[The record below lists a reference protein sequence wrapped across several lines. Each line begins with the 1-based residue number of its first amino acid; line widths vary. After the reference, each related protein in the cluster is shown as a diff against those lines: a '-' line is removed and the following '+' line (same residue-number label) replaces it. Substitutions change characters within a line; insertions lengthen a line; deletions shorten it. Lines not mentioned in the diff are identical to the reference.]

1 MKITDMTKRAIL
13 DALGAQDWAAFEPV
27 RDLLPLR
34 AALQELERAHGVS
47 EAHQLATERI
57 RERGALLRHPD
68 VHRVEITSQSLSPS
82 GRYLAVGDFGGDD
95 YEDGATLQIWEVA
108 TGRCVNVIDGIVG
121 GIGWP
126 GYGGTIEW
134 SADETRLA
142 VEYRASNVGVWDP
155 FSAGTEPMA
164 TVRLTYNGRP
174 DPFALSPDGLRAYVM
189 DEDSETYGSIVEF
202 SSLETTTVPAM
213 DDEDYDQDEDQ
224 DEDEEGFVLERPV
237 WSRDGK
243 RLYGSLHDGRVCSID
258 VASGEVTWIVQGD
271 KNRWWP
277 SAVWSRDETLL
288 AYHRDGALVI
298 ADAATGQEVATG
310 PGYFDEPFQTVYLS
324 WGTRLAVVVPTG
336 RKVERP
342 RVGIVDRTGRHRYD
356 LDVAVRAP
364 RGDLEV
370 EAWAWAPDGDRA
382 ACLTA
387 DDRIEV
393 WSLNDERAE
402 RLRTLNAPK
411 KATGLHWGA
420 DDVLVA
426 MGPTVLRFLRAD
438 TGEVIGDFTLLRQPV
453 APRPLL
459 LDGGD
464 LGEKIRRGPN
474 PTFALDKDTWA
485 VAFPEGIAIAPPERE
500 GDLAA
505 ALTWAVDRHY
515 AWPVHW
521 GRLDVFP
528 DAPTTAERVDGPL
541 RVDLQP
547 FRGRAA
553 RAPEAEEWPPPGPAT
568 VDDLFRSFLEAVVE
582 YGVDELPWPG
592 EALHEAALIRA
603 RRGEPDGVRALV
615 EASPEGRRPFMAAEA
630 AMVLTAAGL
639 PDAARSLFAAY
650 ETACDGQWGEPVW
663 YATMWGS
670 QARAGAAVGG
680 AYAAQGD
687 RERADRWFARA
698 REILREQNGEWEHR
712 LPVVWA
718 LLECGRQ
725 DEARALLDEGTGD
738 PGDRA
743 GVPFVGYAL
752 RKGRADL
759 AERILRDAEEWFG
772 EWTVVDL
779 LRQYGQT
786 ELLHEW
792 AERNGLAVTEPRE
805 PVDEDLARRYAEIV
819 QVPPARRQGP
829 TVDLL
834 LQAAEQGQL
843 SAVLDLL
850 PKVPMP
856 SYGGI
861 SSHDRPYAAFSA
873 LRIVTTGIDHE
884 IW

>member
-1 MKITDMTKRAIL
+1 MKIIDTTERAVL
-13 DALGAQDWAAFEPV
+13 DALGQTEFVPA
-27 RDLLPLR
+27 RDLPPLR
-34 AALQELERAHGVS
+34 AALQELERAHGVT
-47 EAHQLATERI
+47 EAHRLATEWI

-68 VHRVEITSQSLSPS
+68 VHRVEITSQALSPS
-82 GRYLAVGDFGGDD
+82 GRYLAVGDFGGDN
-95 YEDGATLQIWEVA
+95 YEAGATLQIWEVA

-155 FSAGTEPMA
+155 FDADTEPIS

-202 SSLETTTVPAM
+202 SSLETTTVPAVN
-213 DDEDYDQDEDQ
+213 
-224 DEDEEGFVLERPV
+224 DEEEEEEENFVLGWPV

-243 RLYGSLHDGRVCSID
+243 RLYGSRHDGRVCSID
-258 VASGEVTWIVQGD
+258 VASGEVAWIVQGD
-271 KNRWWP
+271 ENRWWP
-277 SAVWSRDETLL
+277 SAAWSRDETLL
-288 AYHRDGALVI
+288 AYHRGGELVI
-298 ADAATGQEVATG
+298 ADAATGRDIATG
-310 PGYFDEPFQTVYLS
+310 PEHFCQTVHLS
-324 WGTRLAVVVPTG
+324 WGTRLAVVIPAG
-336 RKVERP
+336 HDVERP
-342 RVGIVDRTGRHRYD
+342 RVGIVDRTGRHCYD

-364 RGDLEV
+364 GGDLEV
-370 EAWAWAPDGDRA
+370 GAWAWAPDGDHA

-387 DDRIEV
+387 DGRIEV
-393 WSLNDERAE
+393 WSLDDERAE
-402 RLRTLNAPK
+402 RLGAFDAPK
-411 KATGLHWGA
+411 GATGLHWGA

-426 MGPTVLRFLRAD
+426 VGPTVLRFLRAD

-464 LGEKIRRGPN
+464 IGERVRRGPN
-474 PTFALDKDTWA
+474 PTFALDEETWA
-485 VAFPEGIAIAPPERE
+485 VAFPEGVVIAPPERE
-500 GDLAA
+500 EDLAA
-505 ALTWAVDRHY
+505 VLAWAVDHRY

-528 DAPTTAERVDGPL
+528 DASAAAERVHEPL
-541 RVDLQP
+541 REDLEP
-547 FRGRAA
+547 FRERTA
-553 RAPEAEEWPPPGPAT
+553 RVREPEEWPPPGPAT
-568 VDDLFRSFLEAVVE
+568 VDDLFRAFLELVTA
-582 YGVDELPWPG
+582 YGVDEHPWSG

-615 EASPEGRRPFMAAEA
+615 KACPEGRRPFVAAAA

-639 PDAARSLFAAY
+639 PDDARSLFADY
-650 ETACDGQWGEPVW
+650 EAACEGLWGEPVW
-663 YATMWGS
+663 LAMMWGS

-687 RERADRWFARA
+687 RERADRWFERA
-698 REILREQNGEWEHR
+698 REALREQHDAWDHR

-718 LLECGRQ
+718 LLECGRE

-738 PGDRA
+738 PGGGA

-759 AERILRDAEEWFG
+759 AERILRDAEDWFG
-772 EWTVVDL
+772 EWTVVHL

-786 ELLHEW
+786 ELLREW
-792 AERNGLAVTEPRE
+792 AERNRLAVVEPRE
-805 PVDEDLARRYAEIV
+805 RADEDLARRYAEIARI
-819 QVPPARRQGP
+819 PPAQRQGP

-834 LQAAEQGQL
+834 LRAAEQRRL

-856 SYGGI
+856 SFGGI

-873 LRIVTTGIDHE
+873 LRIVTTGVDHE
-884 IW
+884 TW

>member
-1 MKITDMTKRAIL
+1 MKITDTTERAIS
-13 DALGAQDWAAFEPV
+13 DALGAQDRAAFEPV
-27 RDLLPLR
+27 RDLPPLR
-34 AALQELERAHGVS
+34 AALQELERAHGVTQ
-47 EAHQLATERI
+47 AHRLATERI

-68 VHRVEITSQSLSPS
+68 VHRVEITSQAISPS

-95 YEDGATLQIWEVA
+95 YEAGATLQVWEVA

-134 SADETRLA
+134 SAGETRLA

-155 FSAGTEPMA
+155 FGAGTEPIA

-202 SSLETTTVPAM
+202 SSLETTTVPAVS
-213 DDEDYDQDEDQ
+213 DEEEEGEDH
-224 DEDEEGFVLERPV
+224 DEDEEGFVLGWPV

-258 VASGEVTWIVQGD
+258 VASGEVAWIVQGD
-271 KNRWWP
+271 ENSSWP
-277 SAVWSRDETLL
+277 SAAWSRDETLL
-288 AYHRDGALVI
+288 AYHRDGELVI
-298 ADAATGQEVATG
+298 ADAVTGRDIATG
-310 PGYFDEPFQTVYLS
+310 PGYVDVPFQTVHLS
-324 WGTRLAVVVPTG
+324 WGTRLAVVVPAG
-336 RKVERP
+336 HGAERP

-364 RGDLEV
+364 GGDLELG
-370 EAWAWAPDGDRA
+370 AWAWAPDGDRA

-387 DDRIEV
+387 DGRIEV
-393 WSLNDERAE
+393 WSLDDERAE
-402 RLRTLNAPK
+402 RLRAFDAPT

-426 MGPTVLRFLRAD
+426 VGPTVLRFLRAD

-453 APRPLL
+453 GPRPLL

-464 LGEKIRRGPN
+464 IGERIRRGPN
-474 PTFALDKDTWA
+474 PTFALDEETWA
-485 VAFPEGIAIAPPERE
+485 VAFPEGVVIAPPERE

-505 ALTWAVDRHY
+505 ALAWAVDRRY

-528 DAPTTAERVDGPL
+528 DAPAAAERVHEPL
-541 RVDLQP
+541 REDLEP

-553 RAPEAEEWPPPGPAT
+553 RVPEPEEWPPPGPAT
-568 VDDLFRSFLEAVVE
+568 VDDLFRAFLEAVVE
-582 YGVDELPWPG
+582 YGVDQLPWPG

-603 RRGEPDGVRALV
+603 RRGEPGGVRVLV
-615 EASPEGRRPFMAAEA
+615 KASPEGRRPFVAAEA
-630 AMVLTAAGL
+630 AMVLASAGL
-639 PDAARSLFAAY
+639 PDDARTLFADY
-650 ETACDGQWGEPVW
+650 ERACESLWGEPVW
-663 YATMWGS
+663 YAMMWGG

-687 RERADRWFARA
+687 RERADRWFDRA
-698 REILREQNGEWEHR
+698 REALSEQHGEWDHR

-718 LLECGRQ
+718 LLESGRE

-738 PGDRA
+738 PGHRA

-759 AERILRDAEEWFG
+759 VERILREAEGWFD
-772 EWTVVDL
+772 EWTVAHL

-792 AERNGLAVTEPRE
+792 AERNGLAIVEPRE
-805 PVDEDLARRYAEIV
+805 PVDEDLARRYAEIART
-819 QVPPARRQGP
+819 PPAQRQGP

-834 LQAAEQGQL
+834 LRAAEQGRL

-856 SYGGI
+856 SDGGI
-861 SSHDRPYAAFSA
+861 SSRDRPYAAFSA